1 MITTAEARLFL
12 YNFIER
18 CGTETYYTDTDSIVY
33 RVKSLDPKD
42 DPLFEFKNDYL
53 GGLTNEI
60 GRDWEILDFQAPG
73 AKQYSFKKRNVVT
86 GEIQTVTK
94 LRGITL
100 DMENASKFSHDTM
113 ARLTDEMLQNRENIR
128 ATSTEIVSV
137 RPELRK
143 HSYFRGIQTIIQ
155 EKKYRTVNGK
165 GVLQSDGRVVP
176 FGYSGIES

>member
-73 AKQYSFKKRNVVT
+73 AKQ
-86 GEIQTVTK
+86 
-94 LRGITL
+94 
-100 DMENASKFSHDTM
+100 
-113 ARLTDEMLQNRENIR
+113 
-128 ATSTEIVSV
+128 
-137 RPELRK
+137 
-143 HSYFRGIQTIIQ
+143 
-155 EKKYRTVNGK
+155 
-165 GVLQSDGRVVP
+165 
-176 FGYSGIES
+176 